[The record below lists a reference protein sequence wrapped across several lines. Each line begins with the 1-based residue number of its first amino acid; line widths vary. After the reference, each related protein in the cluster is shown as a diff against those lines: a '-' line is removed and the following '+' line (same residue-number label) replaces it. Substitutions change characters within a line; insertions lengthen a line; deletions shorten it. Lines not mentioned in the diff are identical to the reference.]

1 MQQGIYIPKG
11 RRLCRG
17 CFLPVKSI
25 LKSLKDS
32 FFLLE
37 QWLTHKTGLVWNRFS
52 PLIKIS
58 KITTVI
64 IYSWCLQAVWQYYFL
79 LNRSG
84 YKTILLY
91 FPFRFCLEEWFWFH
105 SCAIKSCPTPR
116 CTIIYGALQS
126 KVSKELLLNLCVNW
140 FVRLLT
146 VNYLFINYFRRS

>member
-11 RRLCRG
+11 RLLCRG
-17 CFLPVKSI
+17 CFFPVLKIYFKI
-25 LKSLKDS
+25 LDSL

-58 KITTVI
+58 KNDN
-64 IYSWCLQAVWQYYFL
+64 SHNLQLMLASSVTKYYFL
-79 LNRSG
+79 LKRSG

-126 KVSKELLLNLCVNW
+126 KVSK
-140 FVRLLT
+140 
-146 VNYLFINYFRRS
+146 